1 MISRNVEPIKMRN
14 YGRIIQDMIRVAQTE
29 PDRAARERLT
39 VYIAQCMR
47 QRNMVWNK
55 DQEIGAQRIKDDI
68 RTPSATEACQPTS
81 PASMRLYSS
90 AKPDFNVRPDR
101 KNHEAKPAQKPA
113 QQQPSQQQPVAK
125 PAQPEKPAAQQPAQ
139 EKPAAEKPAVAPAP
153 KKRGRPSGRKNA
165 RHE

>member
-68 RTPSATEACQPTS
+68 RTLSNGGLSTDFPGFDEAIQQRK
-81 PASMRLYSS
+81 A
-90 AKPDFNVRPDR
+90 DFNVRPDR

-125 PAQPEKPAAQQPAQ
+125 PAQPEKPAAQQHAQ